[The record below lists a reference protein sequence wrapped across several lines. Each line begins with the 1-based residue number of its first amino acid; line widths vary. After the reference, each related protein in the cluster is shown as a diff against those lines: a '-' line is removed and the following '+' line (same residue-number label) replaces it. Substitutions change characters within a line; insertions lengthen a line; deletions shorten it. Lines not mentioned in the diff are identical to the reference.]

1 MPFKTRLKQGI
12 LSYIYHKIAEDGKFT
27 VKLPHDFL
35 KHVLTPF
42 LSYYMSQIDMD
53 FGDNTL
59 KITGSSLVP
68 VEVIFKNPVIR
79 DTEIVIPFEMNRALF
94 TFLNTFGAERLSPI
108 KIAQDSLIV
117 PTALIYNSLP
127 EMAEDLKI
135 SRVKITKEGITVEIV
150 SR

>member
-27 VKLPHDFL
+27 IKLPHDFL
-35 KHVLTPF
+35 QHVLTPF

-53 FGDNTL
+53 FDDNTL
-59 KITGSSLVP
+59 KIKGSSLVP
-68 VEVIFKNPVIR
+68 VEVTFKNPLIR
-79 DTEIVIPFEMNRALF
+79 ENEIVIPFEMNRALF
-94 TFLNTFGAERLSPI
+94 TFLHTFGTERLHPI
-108 KIAQDSLIV
+108 KITQDSLIV

-135 SRVKITKEGITVEIV
+135 SHIKITKEGITVEIV